1 MTGRITNQA
10 NQYGK
15 DVEAYQVVAYLIQCL
30 GNMFFYRLFTD
41 FHLGGYFFIPQVLFA
56 AQLVDRPA
64 LGRKGVDKPVDLV
77 GNLFQ
82 QERVMLVVAEDCPV
96 DQFIDRICTFDA
108 LLCQG

>member
-41 FHLGGYFFIPQVLFA
+41 FHLGG
-56 AQLVDRPA
+56 
-64 LGRKGVDKPVDLV
+64 
-77 GNLFQ
+77 
-82 QERVMLVVAEDCPV
+82 RVSTNRLISSVISCSRSVSGW
-96 DQFIDRICTFDA
+96 
-108 LLCQG
+108 L

>member
-41 FHLGGYFFIPQVLFA
+41 FHLGGYFRRFFSRLS
-56 AQLVDRPA
+56 L
-64 LGRKGVDKPVDLV
+64 
-77 GNLFQ
+77 
-82 QERVMLVVAEDCPV
+82 
-96 DQFIDRICTFDA
+96 
-108 LLCQG
+108 

>member
-64 LGRKGVDKPVDLV
+64 LGR
-77 GNLFQ
+77 
-82 QERVMLVVAEDCPV
+82 RVSTNRLISSVISFSRSVSCW
-96 DQFIDRICTFDA
+96 
-108 LLCQG
+108 L

>member
-56 AQLVDRPA
+56 ACRPSCI
-64 LGRKGVDKPVDLV
+64 G
-77 GNLFQ
+77 
-82 QERVMLVVAEDCPV
+82 AEGCR
-96 DQFIDRICTFDA
+96 QT
-108 LLCQG
+108 G